1 VRFHRSSSLL
11 SALRWVGQFVL
22 GEETV
27 KLFEYVHSISALRQI
42 RGRSRGRKS
51 CFSEATDSDLR
62 ASSETPI
69 SFTLMIHH
77 VVLYKLKPEVTPA
90 RVEAMMMNTR
100 MQLLKIPEVLNIKCG
115 KRIDPELP
123 WPFFIAIDFE
133 SMDKYAI
140 FREDPIFVKF
150 TEEIIKPNT
159 EDSLDL
165 DFEMDPGKDVRF
177 S

>member
-1 VRFHRSSSLL
+1 MNNKSLLALKFYVFCIAATAFHRSLRINRRATCIA
-11 SALRWVGQFVL
+11 SAVNGFN
-22 GEETV
+22 
-27 KLFEYVHSISALRQI
+27 
-42 RGRSRGRKS
+42 
-51 CFSEATDSDLR
+51 LR

-69 SFTLMIHH
+69 SFSLMVHH

-100 MQLLKIPEVLNIKCG
+100 MQLLKIPEVLSIKCG

-150 TEEIIKPNT
+150 MEEVIKPNT

>member
-1 VRFHRSSSLL
+1 MSILLATLIFFEERARCISLREAIKLSRRWLAPCRF
-11 SALRWVGQFVL
+11 GD
-22 GEETV
+22 TV
-27 KLFEYVHSISALRQI
+27 N
-42 RGRSRGRKS
+42 RGAVSGDS
-51 CFSEATDSDLR
+51 HGPLWATDSDLR

-100 MQLLKIPEVLNIKCG
+100 MQLLKIPEVLSIKCG

-133 SMDKYAI
+133 SMDKYANLP
-140 FREDPIFVKF
+140 RRPR
-150 TEEIIKPNT
+150 
-159 EDSLDL
+159 S
-165 DFEMDPGKDVRF
+165 

>member
-1 VRFHRSSSLL
+1 MIPWISTPSFQMIQWRATVGSFCSFAHPDAPFTGFARS
-11 SALRWVGQFVL
+11 
-22 GEETV
+22 
-27 KLFEYVHSISALRQI
+27 
-42 RGRSRGRKS
+42 
-51 CFSEATDSDLR
+51 TDSDLR

-69 SFTLMIHH
+69 SFTLMVHH
-77 VVLYKLKPEVTPA
+77 VVLNKLKPEVTPA

-100 MQLLKIPEVLNIKCG
+100 MQLLKIPEVMNIKCG

-140 FREDPIFVKF
+140 FREDPVFVKF
-150 TEEIIKPNT
+150 IEEVIKPNT